1 MGALDG
7 KVALVTGA
15 GRGIGQA
22 VAQLLG
28 AEGARVVV
36 NDPGGNTD
44 GTGHDNGPA
53 EQTANAIVAAGG
65 EAQGNFDSVAVPEG
79 GEAMVQQ
86 AVDAYGRLDIL
97 VNCAGILRDRM
108 IFNMAQEEWD
118 AVIAVHLNGH
128 FHTIRPASL
137 QMRAQRAGRII
148 NFTSVS
154 GLLGNIG
161 QVNYGAAKAAIAGL
175 TRVAARDVGR
185 YGVTVN
191 AVSPVAATRMTEGV
205 PGGGAGGGGGGR
217 SEAPRSA
224 FAGMREAEHVAP
236 MIGYLASDDAWD
248 INGQIFHVQGGRVS
262 VAHQPVPEHTI
273 FTPSPPWT
281 LPELDD
287 GVHYV
292 LMRRRRNPSPPP
304 DDAEVPGRDTH
315 ERELA

>member
-15 GRGIGQA
+15 GRGIGAA
-22 VAQLLG
+22 VAALLG
-28 AEGARVVV
+28 AEGASVVV
-36 NDPGGNTD
+36 NDPGVNTD

-53 EQTANAIVAAGG
+53 EQTASAIVAAGG
-65 EAQGNFDSVAVPEG
+65 EAQGNFDSVAEAAG
-79 GEAMVQQ
+79 GEAMVEQ
-86 AVDAYGRLDIL
+86 AVAAYGRLDIL

-108 IFNMAQEEWD
+108 IFNMTQQEWD
-118 AVIAVHLNGH
+118 AVIAVHLSGH
-128 FHTIRPASL
+128 FNTIRPASL

-154 GLLGNIG
+154 GLLGNPG

-175 TRVAARDVGR
+175 TRVAARDLGR

-191 AVSPVAATRMTEGV
+191 AVSPVAATRMTAEV
-205 PGGGAGGGGGGR
+205 PGGGSGR
-217 SEAPRSA
+217 GSAPRSA
-224 FAGMREAEHVAP
+224 FGGMREAEDVAP
-236 MIGYLASDDAWD
+236 MVGYLASDYAWN

-262 VAHQPVPEHTI
+262 LAHQPLPEHTI
-273 FTPSPPWT
+273 LTPTPPWT
-281 LPELDD
+281 LAELDD

-304 DDAEVPGRDTH
+304 EDVEVAGRDVTPRAL
-315 ERELA
+315 E

>member
-205 PGGGAGGGGGGR
+205 PGGGSG
-217 SEAPRSA
+217 SSDKPRSA

-236 MIGYLASDDAWD
+236 MIGYLATDDAWD

-273 FTPSPPWT
+273 STPSPPWT
-281 LPELDD
+281 LSELDD

-315 ERELA
+315 ERKLA

>member
-22 VAQLLG
+22 VALLLG

-36 NDPGGNTD
+36 NDPGANTD
-44 GTGHDNGPA
+44 GTGHDDGPA
-53 EQTANAIVAAGG
+53 EQTANSIVTAGG
-65 EAQGNFDSVAVPEG
+65 EAQGNFDSVANPEG
-79 GEAMVQQ
+79 GEAMVRQ
-86 AVDAYGRLDIL
+86 AVDTYGRLDIL

-108 IFNMAQEEWD
+108 VFNMSQDEWD
-118 AVIAVHLNGH
+118 AVIAVHLHGH
-128 FHTIRPASL
+128 FHTIRPAAL
-137 QMRAQRAGRII
+137 QMRAQRTGRII

-191 AVSPVAATRMTEGV
+191 AVSPVAATRMTADV
-205 PGGGAGGGGGGR
+205 PGGGSGR
-217 SEAPRSA
+217 STRTSSS

-236 MIGYLASDDAWD
+236 MVGYLASDDAWD

-262 VAHQPVPEHTI
+262 LAHQPVPEHTI
-273 FTPSPPWT
+273 FKSAPPWT
-281 LPELDD
+281 LSELDD

-304 DDAEVPGRDTH
+304 DDTEVPGRDTTI
-315 ERELA
+315 RQLI

>member
-15 GRGIGQA
+15 GRGIGEA
-22 VAQLLG
+22 VARLLG
-28 AEGARVVV
+28 AEGASVVV
-36 NDPGGNTD
+36 NDPGVSTD
-44 GTGHDNGPA
+44 GSGHDNGPA
-53 EQTANAIVAAGG
+53 EQTANAIVADGG
-65 EAQGNFDSVAVPEG
+65 EAQGNFDSVAEPAG
-79 GEAMVQQ
+79 GEAMVEQ
-86 AVDAYGRLDIL
+86 AVGAYGRLDIV

-108 IFNMAQEEWD
+108 IFNMTQEEWD

-154 GLLGNIG
+154 GLLGNPG

-175 TRVAARDVGR
+175 TRVAARDLGR

-191 AVSPVAATRMTEGV
+191 AVSPVAATRMTAGV
-205 PGGGAGGGGGGR
+205 PGGASGR
-217 SEAPRSA
+217 SSAPRSA
-224 FAGMREAEHVAP
+224 FGGMREAEHVAP
-236 MIGYLASDDAWD
+236 MIGYLASDDAWN

-262 VAHQPVPEHTI
+262 LAHQPVPEHTI
-273 FTPSPPWT
+273 FTHTPPWT

-304 DDAEVPGRDTH
+304 DDLEVPGRDVTP
-315 ERELA
+315 RVLA

>member
-15 GRGIGQA
+15 GRGIGAA

-36 NDPGGNTD
+36 NDPGVNTD
-44 GTGHDNGPA
+44 GSGHDDGPA
-53 EQTANAIVAAGG
+53 EQTARAIVEAGG
-65 EAQGNFDSVAVPEG
+65 EAQGNFDSVAEPEG

-86 AVDAYGRLDIL
+86 AIDAYGRLDVL
-97 VNCAGILRDRM
+97 VNNAGILRDRM
-108 IFNMAQEEWD
+108 LFNMAEEEWD
-118 AVIAVHLNGH
+118 AVIAVHLHGH

-175 TRVAARDVGR
+175 TRVAARDLGR
-185 YGVTVN
+185 YGITVN

-205 PGGGAGGGGGGR
+205 PGGGSGR
-217 SEAPRSA
+217 DSKPRSM

-236 MIGYLASDDAWD
+236 MIGYLASDEAWD

-273 FTPSPPWT
+273 FTPTPPWS
-281 LPELDD
+281 LAELDD

-304 DDAEVPGRDTH
+304 DDAEVPGRDGTA
-315 ERELA
+315 RSLA